1 MARGAGL
8 RADVGNL
15 SMRISRHMLIA
26 AAAVGALAAGLASP
40 ALAQDAGHPDTVA
53 AGGQAD
59 IIVTAT
65 KRKENIMQVAAPIS
79 AISGDQLARMN
90 ANSLEDYI
98 TRLPGVVFNDYQ
110 PGVSEVV
117 IRGIAATTYHEQ
129 GQTTVGYYLNEFDI
143 EEPGFPIAIPDID
156 TFDLDRVEV
165 LRGPQGTLFGSS
177 TLGGLVNYVAK
188 TADTSKF
195 DLAGEG
201 LVGSTK
207 NANGQLNYAGKAM
220 VNIPIIQ
227 DKLAVR
233 VMALQRFDAG
243 YIDNI
248 GLTPEK
254 KATNDFRTRGIR
266 GSVVFTPLEGTK
278 ITYLGAYQ
286 DTKLDDQTYI
296 SFDHTYTRTTGIE
309 EPQKTSFFLNS
320 LRLDQE
326 LGDIATLTVLGSV
339 DKKTNFTRFTDP
351 YGYVTGTFSGP
362 DVAFDDAH
370 AHANIKTIEA
380 RLASTDNGGP
390 FRWLIGTS
398 YIRSTKYSLDQM
410 YAPGAEDYIDA
421 HPGDFAAPGNVLAPN
436 DRIYGYLTNTLNTDF
451 GVFGEATW
459 KPVQGLELT
468 AGGRYYRTR
477 AEGDVD
483 NLAGFVSGSTVD
495 LTGHVNQKES
505 GFTPKASITVRPN
518 SHMLAYFTYSRGYR
532 VGGINPNAGLLPS
545 IQSSYKSDRVDN
557 YEAGV
562 KTTLWN
568 GVLTLDAD
576 VFDMVW
582 KNIQAREFGPA
593 PEFYSFVENAASA
606 NVAGV
611 ELAATVRPVRNLS
624 LSTSVTYEDARL
636 SSLLPY
642 AFAPNGVGYPSG
654 TKLPGSSKWSISNN
668 IDYDLPDLPG
678 KPSIGLAHRY
688 LSSAPVAFQSDVFRG
703 NYNLFDARVSVTLRE
718 HLRLTGFVDNLT
730 NKYGILNG
738 PFSGQTAPAYS
749 IIRPR
754 TYGLRVDWSI

>member
-1 MARGAGL
+1 
-8 RADVGNL
+8 
-15 SMRISRHMLIA
+15 MRISRHVLIA
-26 AAAVGALAAGLASP
+26 ATAAGAIAAGLAGP
-40 ALAQDAGHPDTVA
+40 AMAQSTSAGDTVA

-65 KRKENIMQVAAPIS
+65 KRRESIMQVAAPIS

-117 IRGIAATTYHEQ
+117 IRGIGATTYHEQ
-129 GQTTVGYYLNEFDI
+129 GQTTVGYYLNDFDI
-143 EEPGFPIAIPDID
+143 EEPNFPIAIPDID

-177 TLGGLVNYVAK
+177 ALGGLVNYHVK
-188 TADTSKF
+188 MADPSKF

-207 NANGQLNYAGKAM
+207 NASGTLNYAGKAM

-254 KATNDFRTRGIR
+254 KATNDFRTRGVR
-266 GSVVFTPLEGTK
+266 GSVVFTPFEGTK
-278 ITYLGAYQ
+278 ISYLGVYQ

-296 SFDHTYTRTTGIE
+296 SYDHTYTRSTGIE
-309 EPQKTSFFLNS
+309 EPQKTSFFLNG
-320 LRLDQE
+320 LRLDQ
-326 LGDIATLTVLGSV
+326 DVSDFATLAVLGSV

-351 YGYVTGTFSGP
+351 YGYVTGVVSGP
-362 DVAFDDAH
+362 DVAYDDTH

-380 RLASTDNGGP
+380 HLASKDNGG
-390 FRWLIGTS
+390 RLSWLIGVS
-398 YIRSTKYSLDQM
+398 YIRSTKYSFDQM
-410 YAPGAEDYIDA
+410 YAPGADDYIDA
-421 HPGDFAAPGNVLAPN
+421 HPGDFTEPSNVLAPN
-436 DRIYGYLTNTLNTDF
+436 NRIYGYETSTLNTDL
-451 GVFGEATW
+451 GIFGEATW
-459 KPVQGLELT
+459 KPVDGLELT

-483 NLAGFVSGSTVD
+483 NLAGYVSGSAVD
-495 LTGHVNQKES
+495 LTGHVNQKDS

-545 IQSSYKSDRVDN
+545 IQNSYKSDRVDN
-557 YEAGV
+557 YEVGV

-576 VFDMVW
+576 IFDMVW

-593 PEFYSFVENAASA
+593 PGFYSYVENAGSA

-611 ELAATVRPVRNLS
+611 ELAATVKPMRNLS
-624 LSTSVTYEDARL
+624 LSTSITYEDAKL
-636 SSLLPY
+636 TSVLPY
-642 AFAPNGVGYPSG
+642 AFAANGVGYYPG
-654 TKLPGSSKWSISNN
+654 TTLPGSSKWSISNN

-678 KPSIGLAHRY
+678 KPTIGLAHRY
-688 LSSAPVAFQSDVFRG
+688 LSSAPVAFYTSLDTPFYRG
-703 NYNLFDARVSVTLRE
+703 NYNLFDARISVTLRE

-730 NKYGILNG
+730 NKYGILSG
-738 PFSGQTAPAYS
+738 PFSAQTTPAYS

>member
-1 MARGAGL
+1 
-8 RADVGNL
+8 
-15 SMRISRHMLIA
+15 MRSSRHMLSA
-26 AAAVGALAAGLASP
+26 AAAVGAVAIGLASP
-40 ALAQDAGHPDTVA
+40 VMAQDAAHPNTPVA
-53 AGGQAD
+53 TGGQAD

-65 KRKENIMQVAAPIS
+65 KRSESIMQVAAPIS
-79 AISGDQLARMN
+79 AVSGDQLAKMN

-143 EEPGFPIAIPDID
+143 QEPNFPIAIPDID

-188 TADTSKF
+188 TADASRF

-201 LVGSTK
+201 LIGSTK
-207 NANGQLNYAGKAM
+207 NANGQLNYAGKVM
-220 VNIPIIQ
+220 VNVPIIA

-248 GLTPEK
+248 GLTPAK

-266 GSVVFTPLEGTK
+266 GSVVFTPFEGTK

-286 DTKLDDQTYI
+286 DTRLDDQTYI
-296 SFDHTYTRTTGIE
+296 SYDHTYTRTTGIE

-326 LGDIATLTVLGSV
+326 LGDVATLTVLGSI

-351 YGYVTGTFSGP
+351 YGYVTGALGGP
-362 DVAFDDAH
+362 DVAFDDTH

-398 YIRSTKYSLDQM
+398 YIRATKYSFDQM

-421 HPGDFAAPGNVLAPN
+421 HPGDFAYPGSVLAPN

-451 GVFGEATW
+451 GIFGEATW
-459 KPVQGLELT
+459 KPVKGLEIT

-483 NLAGFVSGSTVD
+483 NLAGFVSGSPVD
-495 LTGHVNQKES
+495 LAGHVDQKES

-518 SHMLAYFTYSRGYR
+518 GHMLAYFTYSRGYR
-532 VGGINPNAGLLPS
+532 VGGINPNAGLLPGL
-545 IQSSYKSDRVDN
+545 QTSYKSDRVDN

-562 KTTLWN
+562 KTTLWH

-593 PEFYSFVENAASA
+593 PEFYSYVENAGSA
-606 NVAGV
+606 NVTGV
-611 ELAATVRPVRNLS
+611 ELAATVKPMRNLS

-636 SSLLPY
+636 TSLLPY
-642 AFAPNGVGYPSG
+642 AFAANGVGYPSG

-678 KPSIGLAHRY
+678 KPTIGLSHRY
-688 LSSAPVAFQSDVFRG
+688 LSQAPVAFYTSLDTPFYRG
-703 NYNLFDARVSVTLRE
+703 NYNIFDARVSVTARE
-718 HLRLTGFVDNLT
+718 HLRFTGFIDNLT
-730 NKYGILNG
+730 NKYGILSG
-738 PFSGQTAPAYS
+738 PFSAQTTPAYS

>member
-1 MARGAGL
+1 
-8 RADVGNL
+8 
-15 SMRISRHMLIA
+15 MRISQHGLIA
-26 AAAVGALAAGLASP
+26 AAATGALAIGLASS
-40 ALAQDAGHPDTVA
+40 ASAQDVA
-53 AGGQAD
+53 HSDAAIPAGGQAD
-59 IIVTAT
+59 IVVTAT
-65 KRKENIMQVAAPIS
+65 KRNESIMQIAAPIS
-79 AISGDQLARMN
+79 AVTGDQLARMN

-117 IRGIAATTYHEQ
+117 IRGIGATTYHEQ

-143 EEPGFPIAIPDID
+143 EEPNFPIAIPDID

-177 TLGGLVNYVAK
+177 ALGGLVNYVAK
-188 TADTSKF
+188 TADASKF

-207 NANGQLNYAGKAM
+207 NASGQLNYAGKAM
-220 VNIPIIQ
+220 VNIPIIR

-243 YIDNI
+243 YIDNV

-254 KATNDFRTRGIR
+254 KATNDFRTRAIR
-266 GSVVFTPLEGTK
+266 GSVVFTPFEGTK

-296 SFDHTYTRTTGIE
+296 SYNHTYQRSTGIE
-309 EPQKTSFFLNS
+309 EPQNTSFFLNS
-320 LRLDQE
+320 LRLDQ
-326 LGDIATLTVLGSV
+326 DVSDVATLSVLGSV

-351 YGYVTGTFSGP
+351 YGYVTGVVAGP
-362 DVAFDDAH
+362 NVAFDDTH

-380 RLASTDNGGP
+380 RLASKDSDGP
-390 FRWLIGTS
+390 FRWLVGSS
-398 YIRSTKYSLDQM
+398 YIRSTKYSFDQM
-410 YAPGAEDYIDA
+410 YAPGADA
-421 HPGDFAAPGNVLAPN
+421 FINANPGDFAYSSNVLAPN
-436 DRIYGYLTNTLNTDF
+436 NRIYGYLTNTLNTDF

-483 NLAGFVSGSTVD
+483 NLAGYVSGSPVD
-495 LTGHVNQKES
+495 LAGHVNQKES
-505 GFTPKASITVRPN
+505 GFTPKATITVRPN
-518 SHMLAYFTYSRGYR
+518 GHMLAYFTYSRGYR

-545 IQSSYKSDRVDN
+545 IQNSYKSDRVDN
-557 YEAGV
+557 YEVGV

-568 GVLTLDAD
+568 GALTLDAD
-576 VFDMVW
+576 IFDMVW

-593 PEFYSFVENAASA
+593 PEYYSYVENAGSA
-606 NVAGV
+606 NVTGV
-611 ELAATVRPVRNLS
+611 EIAATVRPTRQLS
-624 LSTSVTYEDARL
+624 LSTSITYEDAKL
-636 SSLLPY
+636 TSILPY
-642 AFAPNGVGYPSG
+642 AFAANGVGYYPG
-654 TKLPGSSKWSISNN
+654 TTLPGSSKWSISNN
-668 IDYDLPDLPG
+668 IDYSLDNLPL
-678 KPSIGLAHRY
+678 KPTLQLAHRY
-688 LSSAPVAFQSDVFRG
+688 LSQAPVAFYTSLDTPFYRG
-703 NYNLFDARVSVTLRE
+703 RYNIFDARVSVTLRE
-718 HLRLTGFVDNLT
+718 HLRLTGFIDNLT
-730 NKYGILNG
+730 NKYGILSG
-738 PFSGQTAPAYS
+738 PFSAQTTPAYS

-754 TYGLRVDWSI
+754 TFGLRVDWSI